1 MDPASAMQTA
11 QIQSVG
17 ATARMSPVPA
27 GEPRPV
33 VVPRPLPVARKTRG
47 ANIDLVAPTKDDP
60 MTAFYL
66 AMFALPLAIIATA
79 VVLARVTRH
88 RRR

>member
-1 MDPASAMQTA
+1 
-11 QIQSVG
+11 
-17 ATARMSPVPA
+17 
-27 GEPRPV
+27 
-33 VVPRPLPVARKTRG
+33 
-47 ANIDLVAPTKDDP
+47 

-88 RRR
+88 RQR